1 MCTYLDQVGS
11 TYYFR
16 RVVPAELR
24 PFIRTTT
31 GKPRSE
37 FKISLG
43 TKDRETAKRMLR
55 DFADMTDK
63 AFDEARAQ
71 LAQEAEPETEQTKTD
86 LAEMRRVSDRLATAQ
101 AERRALRAPMKDSLL
116 QRLSSYATAE
126 LPPYEAAIKDI
137 LRERRALA
145 ETAPRKVS
153 PDQKPV
159 SICGLF
165 DDYALAAGLKPGTA
179 KEWRAV
185 IVKLTEFLGNDDATR
200 LTEDDLRQWRNLL
213 LGTLPGQGRVRDPKT
228 VRGTY
233 LAAVKATLTW
243 AVEQGVLSSNPALAV
258 KVRVTKKPKLRDRD
272 FTPDEARRILA
283 ATLVPVSANFAPE
296 HALARRWIPW
306 LCAYTGARVNEMS
319 QLRAEDVT
327 QIDGTWAI
335 RITPEAGTVK
345 ANEARTVPLHSHL
358 IEQGFTAIAKAKGT
372 GPLFYDPARRRADGA
387 DNRHFKKVGENLGRW
402 VREEVGIADRAVQ
415 PNHGWRHTFKTAC
428 VRTGIDERVADAIQ
442 GHAPTTVSRSYGSVP
457 LDTMATAIEK
467 LPRYD
472 LG

>member
-24 PFIRTTT
+24 PFIRTASGGART
-31 GKPRSE
+31 E
-37 FKISLG
+37 FKVSLR

-55 DFADMTDK
+55 GYADMTDK

-71 LAQEAEPETEQTKTD
+71 LAAINAPEGEQATAD
-86 LAEMRRVSDRLATAQ
+86 LAEMRRATERLAAAQ
-101 AERRALRAPMKDSLL
+101 AERRALRAPIMGSIL
-116 QRLSSYATAE
+116 QRLNTYSTAE

-145 ETAPRKVS
+145 ETEPRQVD
-153 PDQKPV
+153 PRCEPV
-159 SICGLF
+159 SLCGLF
-165 DDYALAAGLKPGTA
+165 DDYASAAGLKPGTT

-185 IVKLTEFLGNDDATR
+185 IVKLTEFLGHDDASR

-213 LGTLPGQGRVRDPKT
+213 LGTLPGQDRKRDPRT

-233 LAAVKATLTW
+233 LAAVKATLNW
-243 AVEQGVLSSNPALAV
+243 GVEQGALRSNPAVAV
-258 KVRVTKKPKLRDRD
+258 KVRVAKKAKLRERD

-283 ATLVPVSANFAPE
+283 ATLAPVSANLAPE

-327 QIDGTWAI
+327 QIHGVWTI
-335 RITPEAGTVK
+335 RVTPEAGTVK
-345 ANEARTVPLHSHL
+345 ANEARTVPLHPHL
-358 IEQGFTAIAKAKGT
+358 IEQGLPDVAIAKGT
-372 GPLFYDPARRRADGA
+372 GPLFYDPARRRADGD
-387 DNRHFKKVGENLGRW
+387 DNRHFKKVGERLAKW
-402 VREEVGIADRAVQ
+402 VREEVGIADPAVQ
-415 PNHGWRHTFKTAC
+415 PNHGWRHTFKTAS
-428 VRTGIDERVADAIQ
+428 VRAGIEERVADAIQ

-457 LDTMATAIEK
+457 LDTMAAAIEK